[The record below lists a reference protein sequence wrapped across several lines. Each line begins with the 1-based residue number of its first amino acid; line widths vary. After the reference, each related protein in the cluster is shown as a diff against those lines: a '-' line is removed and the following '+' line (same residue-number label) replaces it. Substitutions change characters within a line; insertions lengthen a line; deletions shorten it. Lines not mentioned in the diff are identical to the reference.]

1 MYDAVI
7 LNMELDDKDVA
18 GICEYIAEQNV
29 DIPLIVYA
37 EKSLSQERQ
46 KEIKNMQIK

>member
-1 MYDAVI
+1 

-37 EKSLSQERQ
+37 EKVFH
-46 KEIKNMQIK
+46 KNGRRK